1 MAAPLPCV
9 VCGAALA
16 PAEEAAVA
24 SNVRAFAA
32 ERFALWRC
40 AGCQSIHAR
49 DEVDLDR
56 YYRDYPFARATPSR
70 ITRFFHGR
78 LWRRLRAAGVAR
90 GARVLDYGCG
100 RGLLVDELRRRGRR
114 PDRGNVQRR
123 KGRGDRRGNRSG
135 PAA

>member
-56 YYRDYPFARATPSR
+56 YYLSL
-70 ITRFFHGR
+70 IHI
-78 LWRRLRAAGVAR
+78 
-90 GARVLDYGCG
+90 
-100 RGLLVDELRRRGRR
+100 
-114 PDRGNVQRR
+114 
-123 KGRGDRRGNRSG
+123 
-135 PAA
+135 